1 MSSSAGPSIITNSLI
16 LHLDAA
22 DRKSYP
28 GSGTVWRDRSG
39 NGINGTLT
47 NGPTFSGVNG
57 GSLVFDGVNDFVNNN
72 NISIINRLDDQEITV
87 SCWIKPSRTSGQYS
101 VFCANRLRFGAGN
114 DTYNWM
120 FYQHTTDG
128 AISFHGDSQNKSSYI
143 PSLNIWINVV
153 NTVNSSRVSTLYV
166 NALPVYVINNY
177 TYGNGTPS
185 VLSIGADSDSEEA
198 FQGNISQV
206 SIYNKA
212 LSPAEIKQN
221 FNATKSRFGLL

>member
-1 MSSSAGPSIITNSLI
+1 MSLNHSPKIVTDGLV
-16 LHLDAA
+16 LCLDAA
-22 DRKSYP
+22 SRKSYP
-28 GSGTVWRDRSG
+28 GSGTTWFDRSG
-39 NGINGTLT
+39 NGNHGTLT
-47 NGPTFSGVNG
+47 NGPTFSSTNG
-57 GSLVFDGVNDFVNNN
+57 GSIVFDGVNDFVNNN

-166 NALPVYVINNY
+166 NALPVYIINNY

-212 LSPAEIKQN
+212 LSPKEIQQN
-221 FNATKSRFGLL
+221 FNAARGRYNL